1 MSEVERMVG
10 ELKEALAGLSSSD
23 DSSNTATNQ
32 QIAELAQKIYAQ
44 VAQGLTESNSSSLS
58 ATA

>member
-1 MSEVERMVG
+1 MVG

-23 DSSNTATNQ
+23 EASNTATNQ

-44 VAQGLTESNSSSLS
+44 VAQSLTETSASNLS
-58 ATA
+58 VTA